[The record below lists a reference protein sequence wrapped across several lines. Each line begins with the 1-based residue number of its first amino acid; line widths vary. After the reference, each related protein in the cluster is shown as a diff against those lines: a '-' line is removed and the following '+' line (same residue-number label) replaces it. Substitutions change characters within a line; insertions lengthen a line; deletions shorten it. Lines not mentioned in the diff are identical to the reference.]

1 MAMKK
6 AEMEAH
12 RAKYNALIVRAR
24 AALREGRFHDAIEA
38 AISTWDYIDGMM
50 QYERRYQDREFTGID
65 SIDMALRYAPL
76 VFDYESLNE
85 LDSLLKSKRRIDK
98 NTSDDLV
105 GKLAGARA
113 LMLEAHLIWDH
124 LEKVP
129 DARQDRIRKIL
140 GGNQDRWR
148 SVVETWEKMGLVRR
162 TPEGGSY
169 RLSLVTRMDQVVR
182 AKCPSCGAVAKA
194 KKSRFLENQV
204 CPQCRT
210 TASFVI
216 LAEAAGKRTEE

>member
-6 AEMEAH
+6 AEMEDH
-12 RAKYNALIVRAR
+12 SAKYRALMVKAR
-24 AALREGRFHDAIEA
+24 AAHREGRYHDAIDA
-38 AISTWDYIDGMM
+38 AISTWNYIDGMM
-50 QYERRYQDREFTGID
+50 QYERRYESREFTGIEG
-65 SIDMALRYAPL
+65 IDLVLRYAPL
-76 VFDYESLNE
+76 VFDHQNLNTLESL
-85 LDSLLKSKRRIDK
+85 LRSKRRIDK
-98 NTSDDLV
+98 NTSDDLA
-105 GKLAGARA
+105 GKLTGARV
-113 LMLEAHLIWDH
+113 LMWEAHRVWDH
-124 LEKVP
+124 LEK
-129 DARQDRIRKIL
+129 DSDTRQDRIRQIL

-194 KKSRFLENQV
+194 KKSKFLENQV

-210 TASFVI
+210 TVSFVI
-216 LAEAAGKRTEE
+216 LAEVASARTEE